1 MKPGTVKTRYTM
13 LASAIIASLFHTAS
27 FAQDEAPATP
37 DGSDIEHIVIS
48 ATGFEQKLTEAP
60 ASISVISQ
68 EDLQSRQFITLLDAV
83 QFQEGIDIGTTRDK
97 TGQGTV
103 SMRGLTGE
111 YTLLLIDGVRMN
123 NHGDIYP
130 NNFGGNAFGHV
141 PPMEAIERIEVIRG
155 PASTLYGADALGGVI
170 NVITKKRSEDWT
182 GSINFGRSIQT
193 DDQFGDDI
201 TTDFFAQGPL
211 IKDLLTLGVRGSMYE
226 RQASNPEFAPDVD
239 PNGDIHIREL
249 GFGSGG
255 KTVDS
260 DSKQFGFTLFFTP
273 FENQSFKF
281 DYDNS
286 NQTYD
291 NTPTYNIDTGEIS
304 YPLGTKD
311 NIESIWAD
319 RRGVVNPRAGYA
331 ADQEFNREWWSI
343 THQGQF
349 DGFSS
354 MVALSHVDT
363 TNDGRTLPL
372 SVAERLL
379 LQEMYDGT
387 GAYEGMTEEERKAL
401 AEDTFLPR
409 PERPLES
416 SQYTLDV
423 RVDIPVTDVMGDH
436 NIVLGGQVIDGEL
449 LDGVFGLE
457 DSNAGGV
464 QEQKMWSL
472 FAEDNWSPNDYLTLT
487 AGARYDEHDV
497 FGSQVSP
504 RIYAVYTFNDNWTV
518 KGGVS
523 TGYKTPNTTDLYDGI
538 TGFGGQGTSPFAGNP
553 DLQPETSVNSE
564 IAVYWNSDAGHN
576 FNLTYFNTQFE
587 DKIAS
592 GDTVYSCEVTGGV
605 RPCVNLGDYD
615 QLGYQTYSQKINIDK
630 VDLQGIEMAGRV
642 QISPEW
648 FVTANYTWTD
658 SEQKSGPEAGQP
670 LTNTAEHM
678 ANITVNWDMT
688 EDFSV
693 YLQSQIR
700 SDRYRGWDST
710 LDKPLY
716 YKNYQ
721 LMTLGAR
728 YRITEYVSVNA
739 RINNLL
745 DEDFTSYTTEYNDL
759 NGDGSYEYL
768 TGRGVVSEVVFLDDY
783 NIKDRARNLWVG
795 VNVKF

>member
-1 MKPGTVKTRYTM
+1 M
-13 LASAIIASLFHTAS
+13 L
-27 FAQDEAPATP
+27 P
-37 DGSDIEHIVIS
+37 DGSAIERIVVS

-60 ASISVISQ
+60 ASISVITQ
-68 EDLQSRQFITLLDAV
+68 EDLQARSFMTLLDAV

-111 YTLLLIDGVRMN
+111 YTLLLIDGIRMN

-141 PPMEAIERIEVIRG
+141 PPIEAIERIEVIRG

-170 NVITKKRSEDWT
+170 NIITKKRSEEWG
-182 GSINFGRSIQT
+182 GSINFGRSLQT

-211 IKDLLTLGVRGSMYE
+211 IKDLLTLGVRGSVYE
-226 RQASNPEFAPDVD
+226 RQASSPEFEPATD
-239 PNGDIHIREL
+239 PNGKVHVRQL

-255 KTVDS
+255 RTVDS
-260 DSKQFGFTLFFTP
+260 DSEQFGFSLYYTP
-273 FENQSFKF
+273 FDNQSFKF

-291 NTPTYNIDTGEIS
+291 NTPTYDIDSGEIS

-331 ADQEFNREWWSI
+331 ANQEFSREWWSI
-343 THQGQF
+343 SHDAQW

-354 MVALSHVDT
+354 MIALSYVDT
-363 TNDGRTLPL
+363 ANDGRTLPL
-372 SVAERLL
+372 SVQERLL

-387 GAYEGMTEEERKAL
+387 GEYAGLSEDERRDIAEE
-401 AEDTFLPR
+401 TFLPR
-409 PERPLES
+409 PKRPLES
-416 SQYTLDV
+416 SQYTLDA
-423 RVDIPVTDVMGDH
+423 RVDIPVTGYWGEH

-457 DSNAGGV
+457 DSEAGGI

-487 AGARYDEHDV
+487 AGVRYDEHDA

-504 RIYAVYTFNDNWTV
+504 RVYAVYTFSDNWTI

-553 DLQPETSVNSE
+553 DLEPETSVNSE
-564 IAVYWNSDAGHN
+564 IAVYWNSDDGHN

-587 DKIAS
+587 DKIAR

-615 QLGYQTYSQKINIDK
+615 QLGYDTYSQKINIDE
-630 VDLQGIEMAGRV
+630 VDLQGVEAAGRL
-642 QISPEW
+642 QISSSW
-648 FVTANYTWTD
+648 FITANYTWTD
-658 SEQKSGPEAGQP
+658 SEQKSGPQEGQP

-678 ANITVNWDMT
+678 ANVTVNWDMT
-688 EDFSV
+688 DDINV
-693 YLQSQIR
+693 YLQSQLR

-716 YKNYQ
+716 YKNYE
-721 LMTLGAR
+721 LLTLGAR
-728 YRITEYVSVNA
+728 YRINEHVTVNA

-759 NGDGSYEYL
+759 NGDGEYEYL

-783 NIKDRARNLWVG
+783 NIKDSTRNFWLG
-795 VNVKF
+795 VNVRF

>member
-1 MKPGTVKTRYTM
+1 M
-13 LASAIIASLFHTAS
+13 L
-27 FAQDEAPATP
+27 P
-37 DGSDIEHIVIS
+37 DGSAMEHIVVS

-60 ASISVISQ
+60 ASISVITQ
-68 EDLQSRQFITLLDAV
+68 EDLQARSFMTLLDAV

-111 YTLLLIDGVRMN
+111 YTLLLIDGIRMN

-141 PPMEAIERIEVIRG
+141 PPIEAIERIEVIRG

-170 NVITKKRSEDWT
+170 NIITKKRSEAWG
-182 GSINFGRSIQT
+182 GSINFGRSLQT

-211 IKDLLTLGVRGSMYE
+211 IKDLLTLGVRGSVYE
-226 RQASNPEFAPDVD
+226 RQASSPEFDPAVD
-239 PNGDIHIREL
+239 PNGEVHVRQL

-255 KTVDS
+255 RTVDN
-260 DSKQFGFTLFFTP
+260 DSEQFGFTLYYTP
-273 FENQSFKF
+273 FDNQSVKL

-319 RRGVVNPRAGYA
+319 RGGVVNPRAGYA
-331 ADQEFNREWWSI
+331 ANQEFNREWWSI
-343 THQGQF
+343 SHDAQWES
-349 DGFSS
+349 FSS
-354 MVALSHVDT
+354 MIALSYVDT
-363 TNDGRTLPL
+363 SNDGRTLPL
-372 SVAERLL
+372 SVQERLL
-379 LQEMYDGT
+379 LQQMYDGT
-387 GAYEGMTEEERKAL
+387 GEYAGLSETERRDIAEE
-401 AEDTFLPR
+401 TFLPR
-409 PERPLES
+409 PKRPLES
-416 SQYTLDV
+416 NQYTLDA
-423 RVDIPVTDVMGDH
+423 RIDIPVTGYWGEH
-436 NIVLGGQVIDGEL
+436 NIVLGGQLIDGEL

-457 DSNAGGV
+457 DSEAGGI

-487 AGARYDEHDV
+487 AGVRYDEHDV

-504 RIYAVYTFNDNWTV
+504 RVYAVYTFSDNWTV

-553 DLQPETSVNSE
+553 NLEPETSVNSE
-564 IAVYWNSDAGHN
+564 IAVYWNSDEGHN
-576 FNLTYFNTQFE
+576 FNLTYFNTQFK
-587 DKIAS
+587 DKIAR
-592 GDTVYSCEVTGGV
+592 GDTVYSCETTGGV

-615 QLGYQTYSQKINIDK
+615 QLGYDSYSQKINIDE
-630 VDLQGIEMAGRV
+630 VDLQGIEAAGRL
-642 QISPEW
+642 QISSSW
-648 FVTANYTWTD
+648 FVSANYTWTD
-658 SEQKSGPEAGQP
+658 SEQKSGPQEGQP

-678 ANITVNWDMT
+678 ANVTLNWDMT
-688 EDFSV
+688 TDINL
-693 YLQSQIR
+693 YLQTQLR

-716 YKNYQ
+716 YKNYE
-721 LMTLGAR
+721 LLTLGAR
-728 YRITEYVSVNA
+728 YRINEHVTVNA

-745 DEDFTSYTTEYNDL
+745 DEDFTTYTAEYNDL
-759 NGDGSYEYL
+759 NGDGTYEYL

-783 NIKDRARNLWVG
+783 NIKDSTRNFWVG
-795 VNVKF
+795 VNVRF

>member
-1 MKPGTVKTRYTM
+1 M
-13 LASAIIASLFHTAS
+13 L
-27 FAQDEAPATP
+27 P
-37 DGSDIEHIVIS
+37 DGSAMEHIVVS

-60 ASISVISQ
+60 ASISVITQ
-68 EDLQSRQFITLLDAV
+68 EDLQARSFMTLLDAV

-111 YTLLLIDGVRMN
+111 YTLLLIDGIRMN

-141 PPMEAIERIEVIRG
+141 PPIEAIERIEVIRG

-170 NVITKKRSEDWT
+170 NIITKKRSEAWG
-182 GSINFGRSIQT
+182 GSINFGRSLQT

-211 IKDLLTLGVRGSMYE
+211 IKDLLTLGIRGSVYE
-226 RQASNPEFAPDVD
+226 RQASSPEFDPAVD
-239 PNGDIHIREL
+239 PNGEVHVRQL

-255 KTVDS
+255 RTVDS
-260 DSKQFGFTLFFTP
+260 DSEQFGFTLYYTP
-273 FENQSFKF
+273 FDNQSVKF

-319 RRGVVNPRAGYA
+319 RGGVVNPRAGYA
-331 ADQEFNREWWSI
+331 ANQEFNREWWSI
-343 THQGQF
+343 SHDAQWES
-349 DGFSS
+349 FSS
-354 MVALSHVDT
+354 MIALSYVDT
-363 TNDGRTLPL
+363 SNDGRTLPL
-372 SVAERLL
+372 SVQERLL
-379 LQEMYDGT
+379 LQQMYDGT
-387 GAYEGMTEEERKAL
+387 GEYAGLSETERRDIAEE
-401 AEDTFLPR
+401 TFLPR
-409 PERPLES
+409 PKRPLES
-416 SQYTLDV
+416 NQYTLDA
-423 RVDIPVTDVMGDH
+423 RIDIPVTGYWGEH
-436 NIVLGGQVIDGEL
+436 NIVLGGQLIDGEL

-457 DSNAGGV
+457 DSEAGGI

-487 AGARYDEHDV
+487 AGVRYDEHDV

-504 RIYAVYTFNDNWTV
+504 RVYAVYTFSDNWTV

-553 DLQPETSVNSE
+553 NLEPETSVNSE
-564 IAVYWNSDAGHN
+564 IAVYWNSDEGHN
-576 FNLTYFNTQFE
+576 FNLTYFNTQFK
-587 DKIAS
+587 DKIAR
-592 GDTVYSCEVTGGV
+592 GDTVYSCETTGGV

-615 QLGYQTYSQKINIDK
+615 QLGYDSYSQKINIDE
-630 VDLQGIEMAGRV
+630 VDLQGIEAAGRL
-642 QISPEW
+642 QISSSW
-648 FVTANYTWTD
+648 FVSANYTWTD
-658 SEQKSGPEAGQP
+658 SEQESGPQEGQP

-678 ANITVNWDMT
+678 ANVTLNWDMT
-688 EDFSV
+688 TDINL
-693 YLQSQIR
+693 YLQTQLR

-716 YKNYQ
+716 YKNYE
-721 LMTLGAR
+721 LLTLGAR
-728 YRITEYVSVNA
+728 YRINEHVTVNA

-745 DEDFTSYTTEYNDL
+745 DEDFTTYTAEYNDL
-759 NGDGSYEYL
+759 NGDGTYEYL
-768 TGRGVVSEVVFLDDY
+768 TGRGMVSEVVFLDDY
-783 NIKDRARNLWVG
+783 NIKDSTRNFWAG
-795 VNVKF
+795 VNVRF